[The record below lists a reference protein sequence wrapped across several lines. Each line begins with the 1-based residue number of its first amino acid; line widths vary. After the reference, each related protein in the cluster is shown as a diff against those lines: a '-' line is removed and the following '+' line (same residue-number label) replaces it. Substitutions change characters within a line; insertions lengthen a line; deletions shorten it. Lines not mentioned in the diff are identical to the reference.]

1 MARPPTPPQHMARPP
16 TPQQYQ
22 LHQHPGMVGMQGNQ
36 TVYTYQLPPGSMGG
50 PVPISMQYHL
60 IQQQPQQPQPYPS
73 SGQRG
78 PAPGGGQ
85 VMTPGAP
92 SFNPGG
98 PYGGSA
104 MPVQYP
110 PHSHPGQMGS
120 AGQPSQTNIIY
131 SGGPPSLNM
140 NMQQGHPGMAGLYG
154 PRFQIPQ
161 HMMSQQMQQ
170 QQHMQQQQQQQQQ
183 QISGPP
189 QGQMGPQG
197 VPQQAGPPGQHPPG
211 QHPQQPQPQPHIYQH
226 QPPRPQTSSMNTSMN
241 TSMNSLPA
249 GGPPPATTPPS
260 LPSGPPSLPPQ
271 NIPSQP

>member
-170 QQHMQQQQQQQQQ
+170 QQQQHMQQQQQQ

-197 VPQQAGPPGQHPPG
+197 VPQAGPPGQHPQGAPPG
-211 QHPQQPQPQPHIYQH
+211 
-226 QPPRPQTSSMNTSMN
+226 
-241 TSMNSLPA
+241 
-249 GGPPPATTPPS
+249 
-260 LPSGPPSLPPQ
+260 
-271 NIPSQP
+271 